1 MDYFH
6 SYSLQY
12 QHTRPESLH
21 NSTEQDNKNFDE
33 KLKTYSKQTN
43 ENIKQQWTLYAKNI
57 RNMKETEPN

>member
-6 SYSLQY
+6 SYSRQY

-21 NSTEQDNKNFDE
+21 NSTEQHNKKFDE

-43 ENIKQQWTLYAKNI
+43 ENIK
-57 RNMKETEPN
+57 